1 VTSTGRRL
9 KAYLAGPEVFLPDA
23 KEIGQR
29 KKQICLDFGF
39 AGIFPFDS
47 EISPGEQKTG
57 IDRLIYRANLAMIR
71 DADFGIANLTPFRG
85 ASADVGT
92 VFELGLLRGL
102 GKPVFGYTNDTED
115 LVHRLKRSGAAF
127 YDPADKIWRDGEGMT
142 VEDFGNAD
150 NLMIAATFAEQG
162 HPIIRHPAKP
172 AERFRDFIGFKA
184 CLRLAREVLACAGE
198 S

>member
-1 VTSTGRRL
+1 
-9 KAYLAGPEVFLPDA
+9 VFLPDA

-29 KKQICLDFGF
+29 KKQICLDSGF
-39 AGIFPFDS
+39 EGLFPFDT
-47 EISPGEQKTG
+47 EISPGGQKTG
-57 IDRLIYRANLAMIR
+57 IDGVIYRANLAMIR

-85 ASADVGT
+85 ASADAGT

-127 YDPADKIWRDGEGMT
+127 YDPADKIWHDGEGMI

-150 NLMIAATFAEQG
+150 NLMIDAAFAEQG

-172 AERFRDFIGFKA
+172 AGRFRDFTGFEA
-184 CLRLAREVLACAGE
+184 CLGLAREVLARPSPPPSPRERGEGGTREAGG
-198 S
+198 